1 MLLVQFRVL
10 PCTFHHA
17 AAAAAVF
24 LNGIAAWQTHGA
36 ATQERR
42 CKAFRLVSQKQN
54 QISCNSRVLYSKCFL
69 SLRFV
74 LSDVISVGQRIT
86 WPAAKANTKTK
97 TRLKFIAVKPP
108 RAPRVIP
115 QTHTQRGHSTRLI
128 RNPKWKQLIKV
139 GGSRAGQGADKAITH
154 CALHAHTHTP
164 RRPHGALSIRIRLVR
179 NAVQSKPSDLATIA
193 NK

>member
-1 MLLVQFRVL
+1 MLFVA
-10 PCTFHHA
+10 TF
-17 AAAAAVF
+17 
-24 LNGIAAWQTHGA
+24 
-36 ATQERR
+36 
-42 CKAFRLVSQKQN
+42 
-54 QISCNSRVLYSKCFL
+54 
-69 SLRFV
+69 RFV
-74 LSDVISVGQRIT
+74 WCNFG
-86 WPAAKANTKTK
+86 WPANHLASGQSEFANENETEIHCSQT
-97 TRLKFIAVKPP
+97 P

-154 CALHAHTHTP
+154 CALHAHTHTHTP

-193 NK
+193 NKWVDEAKPSGQVSKSVVATRNQLNLNYAPNTF